1 MPHSRFACSGDLK
14 RRHLPWD
21 IQNRSTQGFWGTF
34 GFVSDVYYMLIICIK
49 SRCQY
54 NLLGY
59 MLSTPPSFRLILST
73 STEHKTSL
81 STPKTI
87 DLTT

>member
-21 IQNRSTQGFWGTF
+21 IQNRSTQEAWGTF

-54 NLLGY
+54 NLFRIYVVYSSLVSSHLVYLDGAQDK
-59 MLSTPPSFRLILST
+59 SFHT
-73 STEHKTSL
+73 K
-81 STPKTI
+81 
-87 DLTT
+87 DY